1 MVTVKL
7 DAPPRSDV
15 EAPGDESVLC
25 ESCRHPTAVHDR
37 VARRYCDATLRMA
50 LPRRCICRA
59 DMVDVEEDP
68 ASAHRFP

>member
-7 DAPPRSDV
+7 DAPHRSDV
-15 EAPGDESVLC
+15 EAAGDESVLC

-59 DMVDVEEDP
+59 DMVDVEKDP